1 MANLNRKRASENEW
15 SDELL
20 YVIYFHNLGGGK
32 RFMTTGVLFW
42 LLGPSALL
50 LLSARRKIKQ
60 VLNKPPKVVK

>member
-32 RFMTTGVLFW
+32 KVHDHWGFILVAWPIGSVAFVCQAKDQTGF
-42 LLGPSALL
+42 
-50 LLSARRKIKQ
+50 KQ
-60 VLNKPPKVVK
+60 TP